1 MAVVEFCTTPGAT
14 LDAATRTVTGG
25 GEAQRYAAQV
35 PDAALAELTQYV
47 LTILGEIAQR
57 HAVDSILSATEPL
70 ADAPAQI
77 LADALGA
84 AAPLIMPAAPAEV
97 S

>member
-25 GEAQRYAAQV
+25 GEA
-35 PDAALAELTQYV
+35 
-47 LTILGEIAQR
+47 
-57 HAVDSILSATEPL
+57 
-70 ADAPAQI
+70 
-77 LADALGA
+77 LGA